1 MTRPAWALAL
11 GLLLVAGAPS
21 FAAADEPSKWQFE
34 FLPYAWLPGS
44 FGTVN
49 VRGRT
54 AVLDTTVRDGI
65 ELATSGNAWVA
76 GGYFSASY
84 DRWSTFVDA
93 FGGYENESAAEKI
106 PTKFCTLCV
115 AATAKI
121 RPVLVDFA
129 VGYRLGQWSL
139 PKRQQPLTL
148 GVFAGMA
155 YVHFGTSLSGS
166 LGPVGG
172 AIHSSDV
179 ATVFNWADPM
189 IGVRWEVPLV
199 DRVTLH
205 FRGDI
210 GGFGVS
216 SQLIWGLIGDARYW
230 LPWKPW
236 SIQLWLD
243 AGYRAAAFD
252 RHFGE
257 GNSINLQFRGP
268 YGGLGFLF

>member
-1 MTRPAWALAL
+1 MKRPTRAL
-11 GLLLVAGAPS
+11 GLLLLLIAGVPAL
-21 FAAADEPSKWQFE
+21 AAEEPSKWQFE
-34 FLPYAWLPGS
+34 FNPYAWIPGT

-54 AVLDTTVRDGI
+54 AVLDTTVKDTLD
-65 ELATSGNAWVA
+65 LATSGNAFAA

-93 FGGYENESAAEKI
+93 FGGYLNESTAEKI
-106 PTKFCTLCV
+106 PTRFCTLCV

-121 RPVLVDFA
+121 RPVFVDFA

-139 PKRQQPLTL
+139 PGRQRPLTL
-148 GVFAGMA
+148 GVYAGTRYM
-155 YVHFGTSLSGS
+155 HFGTNLSGS

-179 ATVFNWADPM
+179 AAVFNWADPM

-216 SQLIWGLIGDARYW
+216 SKLIWGLVGDARYW
-230 LPWKPW
+230 LPWRPW

-243 AGYRAAAFD
+243 AGYRAISFD
-252 RHFGE
+252 RDFGE
-257 GNSINLQFRGP
+257 GNSIDLQFRGP
-268 YGGLGFLF
+268 FGGLGFLF